1 MCLFEFIRVH
11 GGVGVMFTKH
21 LKEGTSCKSLG
32 TSDTGKLKGP
42 ERNVAKGEKT

>member
-1 MCLFEFIRVH
+1 MK
-11 GGVGVMFTKH
+11 GVGVMFRKH

-42 ERNVAKGEKT
+42 EKNAANGQKT